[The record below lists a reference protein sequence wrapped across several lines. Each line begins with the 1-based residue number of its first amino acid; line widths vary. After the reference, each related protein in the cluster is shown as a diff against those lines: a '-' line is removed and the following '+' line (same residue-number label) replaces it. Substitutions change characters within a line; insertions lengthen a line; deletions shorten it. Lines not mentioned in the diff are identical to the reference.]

1 MMTRLHL
8 PDDAAWL
15 PKEWAHLVPYHGAEN
30 MMGGVQRRAM
40 TMHSEGEERNCRKG
54 HGWLPEYVNDID
66 IPYTAMWCGACGY
79 WAQMISMRKAA
90 RSLKGGAIV
99 GNGASANKAGQRNI
113 QIMLIGEADAR
124 DFTRGKMRRAWVLAE
139 IMDAH
144 RIPWRARA
152 TWGPGASRN
161 RAAWLRSGVH
171 GHQHSPAPYE
181 DHTDPGRLN
190 VDALFREARRQQ
202 RSRHA

>member
-113 QIMLIGEADAR
+113 QIMLIGEADAHE
-124 DFTRGKMRRAWVLAE
+124 FTRGKMRRAWILAE